1 MNNLIFYICL
11 YGITGCI
18 LTVFLLLTWYPIF
31 NTSNW
36 RAAFKETMASVW
48 LWPYVLW
55 VLLVIFWAWL
65 WRKKQK
71 HHRWPYHLVLLLIL
85 SSWVRI
91 SSVPSKDYPGF
102 YRVKFKNSAGIIR
115 SVITD
120 DSLLQ
125 GGAL

>member
-1 MNNLIFYICL
+1 MHDFIFWICI
-11 YGITGCI
+11 YGITGCV
-18 LTVFLLLTWYPIF
+18 LAVFVFLIWYPIF
-31 NTSNW
+31 NVDGW
-36 RAAFKETMASVW
+36 QEALKETMAMVW

-55 VLLVIFWAWL
+55 ILFLIFWAWL

-91 SSVPSKDYPGF
+91 SSVPSKEYPGF
-102 YRVKFKNSAGIIR
+102 YQVKFKNSIGVIR
-115 SVITD
+115 TVITD

-125 GGAL
+125 GGVL